1 MTVAEQ
7 LYQLQEID
15 LALDKGKAALTAIE
29 ARMGETEAL
38 RGARQTLAQAKEEQ
52 SRLQREQR
60 GLEADIQ
67 DADAKVGTLDKKLY
81 GGSVKS
87 PKELMNMEEELE
99 RFKAK
104 RSDTDGKLLE
114 VMDAVEQAQRAV
126 KSRAAEMEAAE
137 QAWRVEQDGLRTEQ
151 ARIQTEVVGLTS
163 RRKAAAA
170 RVPPRALA
178 LYERVRPIRQGKG
191 VARIA
196 SRMCMGCRISLPE
209 SDYRRAAHGDE
220 IVQCPNCQRILFTG

>member
-15 LALDKGKAALTAIE
+15 LALDREKAALVAVE

-38 RGARQTLAQAKEEQ
+38 RAARQALATAKEEQ
-52 SRLQREQR
+52 TRLQREQR
-60 GLEADIQ
+60 SVEADIQ
-67 DADAKVGTLDKKLY
+67 DADEKVRTLDKKLY

-99 RFKAK
+99 RLKAK
-104 RSDTDGKLLE
+104 RSGTDGKLLAL
-114 VMDAVEQAQRAV
+114 MDTVEQAQGAV

-137 QAWRVEQDGLRTEQ
+137 HARRVEQDGLRTEQ
-151 ARIQTEVVGLTS
+151 ARLQTEIAGLTS

-170 RVPPRALA
+170 QPPAPALA
-178 LYERVRPIRQGKG
+178 LYERVRPLRQGLA

-209 SDYRRAAHGDE
+209 SDYRRAARGDE